1 MIYIVNDGDF
11 CHIVKSEQ
19 MSSYQYAEVLLEGHS
34 TFTETS
40 LVNRYVN
47 VCKQRFKICVS
58 YMAAYIKNYAQVCVV
73 CVNAHTFYANEKV
86 LLVNMQL
93 CSVSLRARYTTIKG
107 TKYAVGYMVCCFID
121 DDEVPTLAILK
132 I

>member
-19 MSSYQYAEVLLEGHS
+19 MSTYQYAEVLLEGHS

-58 YMAAYIKNYAQVCVV
+58 YMAANS
-73 CVNAHTFYANEKV
+73 AN
-86 LLVNMQL
+86 NIF
-93 CSVSLRARYTTIKG
+93 TIQFSNSINSIAGKLG
-107 TKYAVGYMVCCFID
+107 S
-121 DDEVPTLAILK
+121 
-132 I
+132 